1 MPVSR
6 RYQLQQQTINMGL
19 DGAQPIEK
27 QAEMSKTCPH
37 KRWDNYKA
45 EMTHFQRSEKNL
57 DYSYRRGYG

>member
-45 EMTHFQRSEKNL
+45 EMTHIQRSVR
-57 DYSYRRGYG
+57 D